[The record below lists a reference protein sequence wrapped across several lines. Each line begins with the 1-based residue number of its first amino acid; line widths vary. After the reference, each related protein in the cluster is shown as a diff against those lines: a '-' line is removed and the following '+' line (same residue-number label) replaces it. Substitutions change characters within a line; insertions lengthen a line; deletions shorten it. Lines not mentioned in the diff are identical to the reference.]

1 MIMKITFYAL
11 LFCLLIFQSCKQDE
25 VLVED
30 NEVHFLVGQ
39 WNVLGT
45 SGGFTG
51 NGYVPNFDQLNID
64 KQAKFELLNWGNS
77 VMIGRIE
84 FVENMEENP
93 IIRFIPDKSNM
104 ERILLIPLIE
114 DDKTAILRGDQL
126 FLQSPCC
133 DRFDIMLQRL

>member
-1 MIMKITFYAL
+1 MRYIL
-11 LFCLLIFQSCKQDE
+11 
-25 VLVED
+25 
-30 NEVHFLVGQ
+30 LVGQ

-133 DRFDIMLQRL
+133 DRLDIMLQRL